1 MFLECAADWVFG
13 ELLQP
18 LVKHSLRAI
27 FRVIQSLFLQL
38 IRNYRIGREEDSV
51 SRKSSLM
58 IGLELVI
65 MFLLISGWNSM
76 IEPMVL
82 HG

>member
-1 MFLECAADWVFG
+1 MDAKTGIKLSW
-13 ELLQP
+13 
-18 LVKHSLRAI
+18 RAI
-27 FRVIQSLFLQL
+27 LRVIQSLFLQL
-38 IRNYRIGREEDSV
+38 TKNYRIVRNEDSA
-51 SRKSSLM
+51 SLKSSLM
-58 IGLELVI
+58 IGLVLVI